1 MPNERSFKNLRPP
14 WKAGDP
20 SPNPGGRPKKRPIS
34 DRYHEFAEQL
44 LDERARIALGLPKG
58 ATNADAL
65 TIQQFRAG
73 FKGNTPAAR
82 EIREAIEGKSTQ
94 RLEIVGEDGGAIKV
108 DIAESLARIREFY
121 GLANP
126 SAAAEAEKPT
136 AALSVSEAL
145 DRGQEPTKDNG
156 KK

>member
-1 MPNERSFKNLRPP
+1 M
-14 WKAGDP
+14 
-20 SPNPGGRPKKRPIS
+20 S
-34 DRYHEFAEQL
+34 DRYHEFAEQPL
-44 LDERARIALGLPKG
+44 EERARIALGLPKG
-58 ATNADAL
+58 ATNADAV

-94 RLEIVGEDGGAIKV
+94 RLEIVGEEGAAIKV

-126 SAAAEAEKPT
+126 GPATPASKPDG
-136 AALSVSEAL
+136 ALPVPAQV
-145 DRGQEPTKDNG
+145 DRGQESLKDRG